1 MWASCQTNIIIEGN
15 GELRDMILHVSDSNH
30 ATATQRPGRREA
42 NLIFDGLVGQRRA
55 NSQPGGPTAT
65 RKRKESLTIMCGELA
80 KVGRRPGEGARTG
93 PGCLTLQK
101 GVELIHLGAR
111 ERKSHD
117 VIPSNGRLRRAPSKR
132 PGEEVKL
139 SSIVDND
146 FLWRAPF
153 ICTAAVLP
161 HPPAASSNWQQG
173 KDLA

>member
-42 NLIFDGLVGQRRA
+42 NLIFDGL
-55 NSQPGGPTAT
+55 PG
-65 RKRKESLTIMCGELA
+65 LTIMCGELA

>member
-65 RKRKESLTIMCGELA
+65 TKRKESREA
-80 KVGRRPGEGARTG
+80 AGRSARTG

-146 FLWRAPF
+146 FLWGAPF

-173 KDLA
+173 QFEC